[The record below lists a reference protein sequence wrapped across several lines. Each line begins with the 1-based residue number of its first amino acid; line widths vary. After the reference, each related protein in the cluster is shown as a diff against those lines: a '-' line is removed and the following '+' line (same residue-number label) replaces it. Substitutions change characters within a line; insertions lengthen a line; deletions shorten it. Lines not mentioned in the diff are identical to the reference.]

1 MTLVLGS
8 RGWEIR
14 SKKALNEK
22 LLHCIWRHLHYD
34 TAGLSTFDGKPLEV
48 VQAGNPN
55 DDQGPDFKDAR
66 IRIGD
71 TLWIGH
77 VELHVK
83 TSDWH
88 RHGHDA
94 DPNYANV
101 VLHVVWEHDATTVSG
116 LPVLELRD
124 RVPLQRLKRMAHW
137 IQGLS
142 SVPCEQEMLAHRVCP
157 SEGFLEKLVIERLS
171 RKTERILSNLASARG
186 HWEEVFWW
194 QMARN
199 FGYRVNADAFEE
211 MARSVSVRILQQ
223 NKHSIHMLEALLL
236 GQCRLLE
243 GPHTDAYGRML
254 SGEYAF
260 ARRKYGLNPISLP
273 VLFLRMRP
281 MNFPTVRLAQLA
293 MLIRESSRLFSRFRH
308 ARTVEEARTLLK
320 VTANDFWHR
329 HYGLDKPSH
338 FQPKTL
344 GSSMADNILVNTV
357 IPFLYAYATH
367 TGESSLREKALRWL
381 RGTSGEANRAIRVF
395 LLDGRLPGNAH
406 HSQGLLELRTQYCER
421 RRCLECDVCGIL
433 LARHG
438 GV

>member
-1 MTLVLGS
+1 MGHS
-8 RGWEIR
+8 PQ
-14 SKKALNEK
+14 KPLNEK
-22 LLHCIWRHLHYD
+22 LLHCIWRYRHFD
-34 TAGLSTFDGKPLEV
+34 AAGLATFDGKPLEI
-48 VQAGNPN
+48 VQSGVHNE
-55 DDQGPDFKDAR
+55 DQGPDFKDAR

-77 VELHVK
+77 VELHVR
-83 TSDWH
+83 TSDWS

-94 DPNYANV
+94 DSNYANV
-101 VLHVVWEHDATTVSG
+101 ILHVVWEHDASTCSE

-124 RVPLQRLKRMAHW
+124 RVPLQRLRRMAHW
-137 IQGLS
+137 MQGLN
-142 SVPCEQEMLAHRVCP
+142 SVPCEQEMVSQGVYP
-157 SEGFLEKLVIERLS
+157 SESFLERLVIERLA
-171 RKTERILSNLASARG
+171 RKSERILSNLASAKG

-243 GPHTDAYGRML
+243 GPHPDPYGRML

-260 ARRKYGLNPISLP
+260 ARRKYGLNPISVP

-293 MLIRESSRLFSRFRH
+293 MLIRDSNRLFSRFRH
-308 ARTVEEARTLLK
+308 VRTVEEARTLLK

-329 HYGLDKPSH
+329 HYGLDKPSR

-344 GSSMADNILVNTV
+344 GASMADNILVNTV
-357 IPFLYAYATH
+357 APFLYAYASH
-367 TGESSLREKALRWL
+367 TGESSLREKALQWL
-381 RGTSGEANRAIRVF
+381 MGTSGEANRATRVF
-395 LLDGRLPGNAH
+395 LQGGRLPGNAH
-406 HSQGLLELRTQYCER
+406 DSQGLLELRTQYCER
-421 RRCLECDVCGIL
+421 RRCLECDVCGIML
-433 LARHG
+433 SRHEAG
-438 GV
+438 